1 MRRRVLLLACVLGA
15 AGVMGLT
22 PQAHASCT
30 SYTVGDVHTGCIE
43 NVICGVVN
51 KVRPTPCVD

>member
-1 MRRRVLLLACVLGA
+1 MRKRVLLLACALGVV
-15 AGVMGLT
+15 GVMGLS
-22 PQAHASCT
+22 PQAQASCH
-30 SYTVGDVHTGCIE
+30 SYTIGDVETGCIE